1 MTLTQALTAL
11 ADNTGVNITLV
22 SVNGDVKTNLIT
34 FNAPGYASVESD
46 LGSKT
51 VTKITVTSSK
61 SVVIEFN
68 AGA

>member
-11 ADNTGVNITLV
+11 AGNTGVNITLNQK
-22 SVNGDVKTNLIT
+22 SGDVVTPLIT

-46 LGSKT
+46 LMSKT
-51 VTKITVTSSK
+51 VNSITVTSSK
-61 SVVIEFN
+61 SITIEIN